1 MVGTHDSG
9 AAAPGGRNIGT
20 EAELRAL
27 GQMLVDLN
35 EAERLLTSVHKQ
47 AIATG
52 EDDLLRYLDS
62 EVFWKLRA
70 AGDVLREHFDMERVH
85 GGQM

>member
-1 MVGTHDSG
+1 MVGTAGRDN
-9 AAAPGGRNIGT
+9 GGSRGRPIGS
-20 EAELRAL
+20 EEELRAL

-35 EAERLLTSVHKQ
+35 DAERLLTSVHKQ
-47 AIATG
+47 AIAHG
-52 EDDLLRYLDS
+52 EDDVLRYLDS

-85 GGQM
+85 GGNM